1 MTELLS
7 ALQYGLSLN
16 DEQIKKFIDSNYFKA
31 ITFSEYFEIKQYRD
45 TDLEK
50 YSKMLFDLMILLH
63 SENEHLNLIRR
74 HCEYYAE
81 SDEKLD
87 LAFLKKMHT
96 YYKNYDS
103 KNLQSISNR
112 ILITYVLV
120 QLPHEIKKMIRK
132 IIKTQ
137 NSSKEKT
144 FNLAVPEN
152 ILIKH
157 FKNLMGKVF
166 INEQDESKFIL
177 VFSNSTINEPILV
190 KSKSHLA
197 YYLKLLCDYQLISK
211 KFGKISNDGKIF
223 TDGKSIINQKM
234 ITDALSNIKREVTKL
249 DDDYTAMDDAVK
261 DLRNSV

>member
-96 YYKNYDS
+96 YYKNYDN
-103 KNLQSISNR
+103 KNLYPISNR
-112 ILITYVLV
+112 ILITNVLIQV
-120 QLPHEIKKMIRK
+120 PHEIKR
-132 IIKTQ
+132 II
-137 NSSKEKT
+137 S
-144 FNLAVPEN
+144 F
-152 ILIKH
+152 LIK
-157 FKNLMGKVF
+157 
-166 INEQDESKFIL
+166 
-177 VFSNSTINEPILV
+177 
-190 KSKSHLA
+190 
-197 YYLKLLCDYQLISK
+197 
-211 KFGKISNDGKIF
+211 
-223 TDGKSIINQKM
+223 NQ
-234 ITDALSNIKREVTKL
+234 
-249 DDDYTAMDDAVK
+249 
-261 DLRNSV
+261 